1 MERNFISLDRGNRL
15 KSERKRMG
23 LTQKAAAEVVDMK
36 EQSWV
41 RFEKRGEPFDLRVIQ
56 ALEEIGFDMMFVVFG
71 IKKDDSLETVKPEHF
86 EILRLFNQADENK
99 QAKIIQM
106 IRLMVEEV

>member
-15 KSERKRMG
+15 KSERKRNG
-23 LTQKAAAEVVDMK
+23 LTQKAAAEVVDMI

-41 RFEKRGEPFDLRVIQ
+41 RFEKRGEPFDLRVLE
-56 ALEEIGFDMMFVVFG
+56 ALEGIGFDMMYVVFG
-71 IKKDDSLETVKPEHF
+71 IKKSDALNGVQPEHV
-86 EILRLFNQADENK
+86 ELLKLLNQVDENK